1 MALSTAELSGG
12 LGLDKENFFPTR
24 PEDPQMRESTS
35 IWLYE
40 ENGAFGFPRIGIE
53 GEAWS
58 WDNRLYHAN
67 FNMGGGRVLHDM
79 GRGPVPSPI
88 DAKGVPSIFG
98 AGPLTFRCL
107 EPFRRWSV
115 VFDGTAADGTLSQM
129 IGKTLDQNK
138 RTPVRFEV
146 ELTMVTPGWV
156 QDYTPEKVAQL
167 SKAEI
172 ADAAAMG
179 FGWRI
184 EHLFRAKGQLHLDG
198 KTRTFNAVGSRV
210 KRQSV
215 RTMTTF
221 RGHCWQS
228 AVFPDGRAFGYISYP
243 VTAANPEP
251 YAIGYVYAN
260 GRMYP
265 AQAVKVP
272 WLRRIVEDGED
283 VSLELK
289 CELGTVKIA
298 GSTALATFRVGNEE
312 MGGYNLQQSGARY
325 TWDGQ
330 SAYGMI
336 ERSSTDAQMA
346 EFNKR

>member
-1 MALSTAELSGG
+1 MALSTTELSGG
-12 LGLDKENFFPTR
+12 LGLDKEDFFPSR
-24 PEDPQMRESTS
+24 PENPQMRESTS

-67 FNMGGGRVLHDM
+67 FNLGGGRILHDT
-79 GRGPVPSPI
+79 GRGPAPSPL
-88 DAKGVPSIFG
+88 DAQGKASIFG
-98 AGPLTFRCL
+98 AGPLTFRCI
-107 EPFRRWSV
+107 EPFRKWNV
-115 VFDGTAADGTLSQM
+115 VFDGTAVDGTLSQM
-129 IGKTLDQNK
+129 IAKTLDPNK

-156 QDYTPEKVAQL
+156 QDYTPEKVAKL
-167 SKAEI
+167 TEAEV

-184 EHLFRAKGQLHLDG
+184 EHLFRAQGQLHLDG
-198 KTRTFNAVGSRV
+198 KTRTFNAVGSRI

-215 RTMTTF
+215 RTLTTF

-228 AVFPDGRAFGYISYP
+228 AVFPDGRAFGYIAYP
-243 VTAANPEP
+243 PTAEQPEL
-251 YAIGYVYAN
+251 YNIGYVYAN

-265 AQAVKVP
+265 AKAVKVP
-272 WLRRIVEDGED
+272 WLKRIVEDGED

-289 CELGTVKIA
+289 CELGNIKIA
-298 GSTALATFRVGNEE
+298 GSTALATFRVGNVE
-312 MGGYNLQQSGARY
+312 MGGYNLQQSGTRY

-346 EFNKR
+346 